1 MRCAAQRAALSH
13 TVCADEARRNARQ
26 APEVFR
32 ATYSPRADI
41 WSLGLVLCE
50 LATDVPWPV
59 RLQHER
65 MRGDADAALSAA
77 RALYPAGE
85 VWVALHSF
93 NRAMDAAVSAAVV
106 AVPQLGAAADG
117 CLCVSTAA
125 RWTLAQVAA
134 ALAGQPSD
142 VAAYAQGALDS
153 VVSPQGVSCPPA
165 DEATLVSAV
174 HTAQRLGTPLH
185 APGIAAAH
193 ALVAALDAPQRFPL
207 AARIAA
213 AHALPS
219 CGADALWVREEL
231 EEVPRVVAALLRVA
245 KEPREPPALRIAA
258 LHAALWVRP
267 ASLMDDMASL
277 LTDVAALA
285 HQRPGADGSQAVA
298 AAASRANRAML
309 ALLSAP

>member
-1 MRCAAQRAALSH
+1 
-13 TVCADEARRNARQ
+13 
-26 APEVFR
+26 VFR
-32 ATYSPRADI
+32 KVYSARADI
-41 WSLGLVLCE
+41 CSLGLVLCE
-50 LATDVPWPV
+50 LATDVPWPA
-59 RLQHER
+59 RLHHER
-65 MRGDADAALSAA
+65 TRGDADAALSAA
-77 RALYPAGE
+77 RAVYPAGDAS
-85 VWVALHSF
+85 VFYHSF
-93 NRAMDAAVSAAVV
+93 NRAMDAAVSAAVS

-125 RWTLAQVAA
+125 RWTLPQVAA
-134 ALAGQPSD
+134 ALALQPVRLASIARSVALCDACAHTRSLGVHRPQSD
-142 VAAYAQGALDS
+142 VAAHAQGALDA
-153 VVSPQGVSCPPA
+153 VISPHGVSCPPA
-165 DEATLVSAV
+165 DEATLIAAV

-193 ALVAALDAPQRFPL
+193 ALVAALDAPHRFPL

-219 CGADALWVREEL
+219 CGADALWAGAPG
-231 EEVPRVVAALLRVA
+231 EEVPSVVAALLHVA
-245 KEPREPPALRIAA
+245 KEPREPAALRIAA

-267 ASLMDDMASL
+267 ASLVDDMASL
-277 LTDVAALA
+277 LTDVASLA